1 MVYDSNY
8 DLLPFLRSELASRLT
23 LNCSESYVE
32 PQNLK
37 DMRVTIMD
45 VFDECALTQGVK
57 DDMYKCYPQARRAH
71 LKTGG
76 NFPYLSR
83 SSEVNLYLEI
93 HLRQFVGTPYTALDP
108 ARLSQCEA
116 ELFEEL
122 RRLEVLEKEGKVF
135 SDKPYRGMVGL

>member
-1 MVYDSNY
+1 
-8 DLLPFLRSELASRLT
+8 
-23 LNCSESYVE
+23 
-32 PQNLK
+32 
-37 DMRVTIMD
+37 MD

-57 DDMYKCYPQARRAH
+57 DDMYKCYPQAKRAH

-83 SSEVNLYLEI
+83 SGEVNLYLEI

-122 RRLEVLEKEGKVF
+122 RLLEELEKEGKLETYKSNISGIYCFVIHRVNVIVVI
-135 SDKPYRGMVGL
+135 SHRGK

>member
-1 MVYDSNY
+1 
-8 DLLPFLRSELASRLT
+8 
-23 LNCSESYVE
+23 
-32 PQNLK
+32 
-37 DMRVTIMD
+37 MRVTIMD

-57 DDMYKCYPQARRAH
+57 DDMYKCYPQAKRAH

-83 SSEVNLYLEI
+83 STEVNLYLEI
-93 HLRQFVGTPYTALDP
+93 HLRQFVGTPFTALDP

-122 RRLEVLEKEGKVF
+122 RRLEELEKEGKIF
-135 SDKPYRGMVGL
+135 PEDKPYSGMDRL

>member
-1 MVYDSNY
+1 M
-8 DLLPFLRSELASRLT
+8 
-23 LNCSESYVE
+23 
-32 PQNLK
+32 
-37 DMRVTIMD
+37 TIMD
-45 VFDECALTQGVK
+45 VFDECAITQEVK
-57 DDMYKCYPQARRAH
+57 DDMYKCYPHARRAH

-122 RRLEVLEKEGKVF
+122 RRLEELEKQGNMETYTTALSGI
-135 SDKPYRGMVGL
+135 